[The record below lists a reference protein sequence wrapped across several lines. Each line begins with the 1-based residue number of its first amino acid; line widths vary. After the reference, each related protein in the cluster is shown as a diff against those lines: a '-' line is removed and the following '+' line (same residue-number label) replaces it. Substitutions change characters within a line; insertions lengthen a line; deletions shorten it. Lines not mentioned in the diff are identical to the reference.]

1 MILDGITIIGVGIE
15 IRCGMIGLG
24 VIQAGILGALLID
37 GHHLDMIDGAMES
50 TMVGIIT
57 VGDITTGWAMF
68 IMEMVTIITGAGTM
82 GSIVD
87 IEVLTCHTIEID
99 QIRYVLM
106 VEEVQ
111 LVMK

>member
-1 MILDGITIIGVGIE
+1 
-15 IRCGMIGLG
+15 MIGLG